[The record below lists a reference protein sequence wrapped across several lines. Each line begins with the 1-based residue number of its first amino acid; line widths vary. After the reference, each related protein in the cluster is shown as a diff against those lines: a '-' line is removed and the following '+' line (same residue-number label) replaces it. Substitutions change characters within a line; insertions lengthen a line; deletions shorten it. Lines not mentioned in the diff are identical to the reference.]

1 MRLTL
6 KLPTPFEGSIP
17 STPHSESPMGG
28 ARRTNAKRQR
38 GSNPRLATH
47 GIDTG
52 FRRLRIGVCI
62 SIDVP
67 STLYRGLMA
76 TSVRD
81 VVVRFHPLLLT
92 QNSNTWTKQ
101 LLTASNTSRRPM
113 QVKSKRGVTPLPT
126 PTTMYLW

>member
-1 MRLTL
+1 MVLSNLLKTSQLQNKFGITKTL
-6 KLPTPFEGSIP
+6 PYLCRAIQQSKSL
-17 STPHSESPMGG
+17 
-28 ARRTNAKRQR
+28 
-38 GSNPRLATH
+38 TH

-52 FRRLRIGVCI
+52 YRRLWIGVCI

-67 STLYRGLMA
+67 SSLYRGLMA